1 MWLKPILLEST
12 LDHLHT
18 HSPSRGITT
27 PSNEA
32 PVAVAL
38 ERLFATRVLRRLER
52 PLDVQGEQAIAAASH
67 AIKAEKLT
75 VQDVGFRNLKLL
87 SKGISTMLVPV

>member
-1 MWLKPILLEST
+1 MWEST

-18 HSPSRGITT
+18 HSPSRRITT

-32 PVAVAL
+32 TVAVAL
-38 ERLFATRVLRRLER
+38 ERLFATRVLRRLEG

-67 AIKAEKLT
+67 AIKAGKLT
-75 VQDVGFRNLKLL
+75 VQDVRVQELKLL
-87 SKGISTMLVPV
+87 SQGISTMLVPV